1 MELPDFQLLT
11 QSLLFIAQRSLD
23 HSAYTHKSSALG
35 LLLMSLPKNLG
46 SFLKELTFL
55 LNVSSPQVSQSHQ
68 PKQPFILLGSC
79 HLRDKMFL
87 KKGDYFLPNCMS
99 QSKTACV
106 LSSTGSSR
114 ENCLTLVSCLPC
126 PCQKV
131 PPRSTEIFLKTACK
145 VGCLPPGTAQLH
157 PPNFASQPTDKAP
170 CRASSL
176 HTVKTNLRTLSHNNH
191 NTRTHA

>member
-1 MELPDFQLLT
+1 MTISGQCFIPSSLSKSPT
-11 QSLLFIAQRSLD
+11 QTAI
-23 HSAYTHKSSALG
+23 HSPWFLSS
-35 LLLMSLPKNLG
+35 KRQD
-46 SFLKELTFL
+46 
-55 LNVSSPQVSQSHQ
+55 VS
-68 PKQPFILLGSC
+68 
-79 HLRDKMFL
+79 L

-99 QSKTACV
+99 QSKTVCV

-145 VGCLPPGTAQLH
+145 VGCLPPSTAQLH

-176 HTVKTNLRTLSHNNH
+176 HTVKTNLRTLSHDNH
-191 NTRTHA
+191 NTRTHAWFNTQGKNWFTFTREILPVTHFHFLCS